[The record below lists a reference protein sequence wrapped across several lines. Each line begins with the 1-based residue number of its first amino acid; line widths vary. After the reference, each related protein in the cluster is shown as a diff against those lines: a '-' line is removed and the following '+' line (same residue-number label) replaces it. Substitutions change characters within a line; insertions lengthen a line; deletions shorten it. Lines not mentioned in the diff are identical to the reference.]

1 VIGMSEY
8 GDLVAAALHAD
19 AEAARAGIRA
29 MGVTCPSCGVNMAD
43 LPQDHTLDLSHEEPY
58 TAKCAA
64 GSVAALADSSPMTDG
79 EFKAWRDAANVSA
92 YDDFRRR
99 EAEAF
104 KRIIGEGPANFTGLL
119 GVLNAET
126 GHS

>member
-1 VIGMSEY
+1 MSEY

-19 AEAARAGIRA
+19 AEAARAQMRALGIC
-29 MGVTCPSCGVNMAD
+29 CPSCGLNMAD
-43 LPQDHTLDLSHEEPY
+43 LPDGH
-58 TAKCAA
+58 
-64 GSVAALADSSPMTDG
+64 ALALHDGPGETAIGAECSLGSPALLVGSFDLL
-79 EFKAWRDAANVSA
+79 KAAASIAV

-119 GVLNAET
+119 DVLT
-126 GHS
+126 GEAAGS